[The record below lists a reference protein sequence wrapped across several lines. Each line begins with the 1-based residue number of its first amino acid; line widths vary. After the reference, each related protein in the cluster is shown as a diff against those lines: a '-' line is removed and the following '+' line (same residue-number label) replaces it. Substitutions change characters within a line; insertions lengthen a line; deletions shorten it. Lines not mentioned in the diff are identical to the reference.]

1 MWLARVLCPKRS
13 DLLKPAV
20 KNGGKDKSKS
30 KGEGKSTRNSVVPC
44 IVQAGKEVLHTYH
57 LPKGALSN
65 VLMDLV
71 ADLLGVPVNE
81 IAFMDLE
88 KGCMLIPGLSITTSL
103 HVGVG
108 APTKGG

>member
-44 IVQAGKEVLHTYH
+44 IVQAGKEVLHTTH
-57 LPKGALSN
+57 LPSSQRS
-65 VLMDLV
+65 LV
-71 ADLLGVPVNE
+71 ECAYGSSGRF
-81 IAFMDLE
+81 A
-88 KGCMLIPGLSITTSL
+88 GCAGERDRIYGFGERLYVDPRS
-103 HVGVG
+103 
-108 APTKGG
+108 

>member
-1 MWLARVLCPKRS
+1 MQACAWWGSLAVSTTASEHQEKAMWLARVLCPKRS

-65 VLMDLV
+65 VLMDLM
-71 ADLLGVPVNE
+71 ADLLGVPVN
-81 IAFMDLE
+81 IY
-88 KGCMLIPGLSITTSL
+88 
-103 HVGVG
+103 
-108 APTKGG
+108 